1 MSEDTTQSQQHDSQ
15 QATEDEWMRFF
26 DSVVVCDTYE
36 EWLQVICD
44 GEKYQNQA
52 KGLTPIQRKNVK
64 RFAKMMQNCQ

>member
-1 MSEDTTQSQQHDSQ
+1 MVKKDQYQV
-15 QATEDEWMRFF
+15 TEADVLQFF
-26 DSVVVCDTYE
+26 DSVLVCDTYE

-52 KGLTPIQRKNVK
+52 NGLTPIQRKNVK